1 MYSVYSKDRKSLQ
14 FPAYCDGYLSI
25 IKDDAVAQENTGLWA
40 HEGSILVEMMVT
52 PYDVN
57 GNPKQTV
64 TNAKTMER
72 RSSIS
77 ASFFPYA
84 NRKDAKMC
92 LMDCANLELKLNNT
106 VPTAIENQP
115 AEYAIEF
122 SLTIGTTT
130 TTITSDTVIKTS
142 PVVRYSLS
150 GNNKYLYDNHNAY
163 AKKLLNPDGSAF
175 TLSNVKVTSDKTFEI
190 PGAAQQ
196 SFYEGQTLYSQSNEY
211 LGTVQSI
218 SSPNITVTM
227 SETWAS
233 TLTEV
238 YEPVLQEPNYINVP
252 HHIAVSYNHVNG
264 LMSII
269 YNNELVK
276 SGIHAEGGKWNI
288 GNLDVQFGKHPIS
301 GSHSYEEI
309 RESQFI
315 GEMHEIAISSINQ
328 TSFSNMNTLVPFS
341 RKLLFYL
348 DFQEED

>member
-14 FPAYCDGYLSI
+14 FPAYCDGYLSVSPS
-25 IKDDAVAQENTGLWA
+25 DSMAQQKTGIWA
-40 HEGSILVEMMVT
+40 HEGSILVEMLVT
-52 PYDVN
+52 PYDIN
-57 GNPKQTV
+57 GNLLQTV

-72 RSSIS
+72 NSSNA
-77 ASFFPYA
+77 ASFFPSA

-92 LMDCANLELKLNNT
+92 LMDCSNLELKLNNT
-106 VPTAIENQP
+106 VPTAIKGQP

-122 SLTIGTTT
+122 SLKIGSTT

-163 AKKLLNPDGSAF
+163 AKKVLNPDASAF
-175 TLSNVKVTSDKTFEI
+175 SISSPNTSAKTFVI
-190 PGAAQQ
+190 PSAAQQ
-196 SFYEGQTLYSQSNEY
+196 SFYVGQTLYSQSNEY
-211 LGTVQSI
+211 LGTVHSVGTT
-218 SSPNITVTM
+218 ITMT
-227 SETWAS
+227 ETWTS

-252 HHIAVSYNHVNG
+252 HHIAVTYNHVNG

-269 YNNELVK
+269 HNNELVK
-276 SGIHAEGGKWNI
+276 SGVHAEGGKWNI
-288 GNLDVQFGKHPIS
+288 GNLDIKFGKHPFS
-301 GSHSYEEI
+301 GAHGYEEV

-315 GEMHEIAISSINQ
+315 GEMHEIAISSISQ